1 MSSGVYEEGTK
12 LRLGPNLA
20 IELSA
25 LREQSTRASGPGG
38 QNVNK
43 VSTAVELWAAV
54 DAVEGLDEHGKNRLR
69 NLAGH
74 KLTKSDEI
82 QIRCEDTRSQR
93 DNRQT
98 ARERL
103 AELVRR
109 AAVRPKV
116 RRKTKP
122 SRGSVRRRLQAKKE
136 NSEKK
141 QRPQRVND

>member
-141 QRPQRVND
+141 QRRQRVND